1 MSPMQHQS
9 ASFSAALLA
18 IVGRVMLTA
27 LFLVVIT
34 PVGLVLRMLGKD
46 PLRLKRP
53 QHAATYWHKAKAPG
67 PLKRLY

>member
-1 MSPMQHQS
+1 MATTPRQPGSPV
-9 ASFSAALLA
+9 AAILA

-27 LFLVVIT
+27 FFLGIIT

-53 QHAATYWHKAKAPG
+53 QHAVTYWHKAKHPS